1 MCGELS
7 GRIQVAVL
15 VLRCGMRP
23 QADVQ
28 KLICRKAWLP
38 RNAVQNINSSAK

>member
-15 VLRCGMRP
+15 VPRCGMRS

-28 KLICRKAWLP
+28 KLMCMNAWLP
-38 RNAVQNINSSAK
+38 QKAVQNINSSAK